1 MKTIVC
7 RSMAAALL
15 CVFAL
20 GVSAQ
25 DVLKVKV
32 MNIPSAV
39 GKIMIATD
47 KGQYG
52 MVDAKGTEAVNEKES
67 LELITRMIQNTK
79 DRMAENSGTPFLLWG
94 YVTVII
100 SLLVWFLLKETGN
113 NNWQFLWFLL
123 PVIAFPAT
131 LWSQR
136 KARKMLKTYIDRVV
150 DYVWTVFGL
159 GAFLVSCTAIFVWK
173 IPILFVI
180 LLMMG
185 MGTALTGLIVNTK
198 VVTIGGVLGA
208 LLSLGCFYMPGID
221 QILFFALA
229 FVFMMVIPGHYMNSV
244 AKRHKQ

>member
-1 MKTIVC
+1 MVPASSHSLSC
-7 RSMAAALL
+7 YVVESAEGSENVEDLHRPCCGL
-15 CVFAL
+15 CVD
-20 GVSAQ
+20 G
-25 DVLKVKV
+25 
-32 MNIPSAV
+32 I
-39 GKIMIATD
+39 
-47 KGQYG
+47 
-52 MVDAKGTEAVNEKES
+52 
-67 LELITRMIQNTK
+67 
-79 DRMAENSGTPFLLWG
+79 
-94 YVTVII
+94 
-100 SLLVWFLLKETGN
+100 
-113 NNWQFLWFLL
+113 
-123 PVIAFPAT
+123 
-131 LWSQR
+131 
-136 KARKMLKTYIDRVV
+136 
-150 DYVWTVFGL
+150 WTV